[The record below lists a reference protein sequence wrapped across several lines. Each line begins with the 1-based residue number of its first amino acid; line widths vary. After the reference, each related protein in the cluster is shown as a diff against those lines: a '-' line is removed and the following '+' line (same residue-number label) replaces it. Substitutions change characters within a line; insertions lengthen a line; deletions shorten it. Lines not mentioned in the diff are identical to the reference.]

1 MKIKERIGHS
11 SCPQRAYILI
21 GKAEKNQIIT
31 ISRDEYSVGEKYQ
44 QKAQWWGKGLYEW
57 CKDFGTGD
65 QKPWLNL
72 QLPSMFYH

>member
-44 QKAQWWGKGLYEW
+44 QKAQ
-57 CKDFGTGD
+57 
-65 QKPWLNL
+65 
-72 QLPSMFYH
+72 